1 MRGRYAWRQDKNHRG
16 ARVCTG
22 VGQLGVVE
30 TQGKQ
35 GQSVKGEKANDE
47 SGIRTHA
54 PKDQMMLGTSVL
66 HRNCADLSLAP

>member
-1 MRGRYAWRQDKNHRG
+1 MIKS
-16 ARVCTG
+16 
-22 VGQLGVVE
+22 GVVE
-30 TQGKQ
+30 NTGQG
-35 GQSVKGEKANDE
+35 VKVEKANDE